1 MKFVTFVYKIVNKL
15 KRIIFNI
22 INYFSKKMFISC
34 GKNVDLGYNN
44 RFYFDHMIV
53 GNNVSFGSNSIFMS
67 SIAKIIIGD
76 HVMFGPRVM
85 VITGN
90 HTIDIPNT
98 YMYEVNTKNVN
109 DDQDVIF
116 EGDNWVGAGAII
128 LKGVTIKKGTVI
140 GAGSVVTKSTE
151 EYSVYA
157 GNPARK
163 IKNRF
168 EEIK

>member
-1 MKFVTFVYKIVNKL
+1 
-15 KRIIFNI
+15 
-22 INYFSKKMFISC
+22 
-34 GKNVDLGYNN
+34 
-44 RFYFDHMIV
+44 
-53 GNNVSFGSNSIFMS
+53 
-67 SIAKIIIGD
+67 
-76 HVMFGPRVM
+76 MFGPRVM

-98 YMYEVNTKNVN
+98 YMDEVNTKNVN

-140 GAGSVVTKSTE
+140 GAGSVVTKSTD

-157 GNPARK
+157 GNTARK